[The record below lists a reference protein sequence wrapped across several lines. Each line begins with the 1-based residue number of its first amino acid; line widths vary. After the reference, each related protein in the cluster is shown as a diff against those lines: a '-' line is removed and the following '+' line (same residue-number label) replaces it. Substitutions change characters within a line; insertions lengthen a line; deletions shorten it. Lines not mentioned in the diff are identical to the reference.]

1 MWIQPDIKSNN
12 IVKLYMLD
20 TNQEGTVIIGN
31 YDGSQIEEEKRLV
44 VD

>member
-1 MWIQPDIKSNN
+1 
-12 IVKLYMLD
+12 MLD